1 MTERLTLTVNLW
13 DAWSFLSTPSTCDG
27 ICTLGR
33 WSRKNKFPNAAKCTS
48 LIKDEWLWWTRV
60 RWDLKDLWKIKAWR
74 KWSNSG
80 EPIFILSSREVNF
93 VTCWMSVSKEGKYEW
108 VMKKML
114 IILKDKCFC
123 LKCSTAHRADLNLW
137 RVYSNYDAGAY
148 VIPILLISVSRNG
161 IEIRQIK
168 QSLTANEKL
177 IFIKLVDVP
186 PKKLLEHWIMNQNK
200 LLCEFEACWSLFKS
214 YWHHFKNVLFT

>member
-1 MTERLTLTVNLW
+1 MHDHFWQHPRLATVYAHSVVEVVKTNFLMPLNALRLLRMNGFGERECVETEKIFGKLKHEGSGVILV
-13 DAWSFLSTPSTCDG
+13 SQFL
-27 ICTLGR
+27 
-33 WSRKNKFPNAAKCTS
+33 
-48 LIKDEWLWWTRV
+48 
-60 RWDLKDLWKIKAWR
+60 
-74 KWSNSG
+74 
-80 EPIFILSSREVNF
+80 ILSSRDVNF

-168 QSLTANEKL
+168 QSYCEWKTYIYKASWRSTKEIIRALNNESK
-177 IFIKLVDVP
+177 
-186 PKKLLEHWIMNQNK
+186 
-200 LLCEFEACWSLFKS
+200 
-214 YWHHFKNVLFT
+214 